1 MGMNRFRQSRVGLS
15 WAGPTRAFEIR
26 EETRMKRSN
35 EDLAARSGNGV
46 RKVAGSEA
54 VGYPRRGS

>member
-1 MGMNRFRQSRVGLS
+1 MNRFRQSRVGLS

-54 VGYPRRGS
+54 VGHPRRGS